1 MHVVKIEKTPVWKE
15 NVSLASKKILYVILD
30 SEDMTEYVSYEKWM
44 TKNIPI
50 VVKNVEKLSLRTF
63 KTIVRCSKRELV
75 MTFKEYFPK
84 IMKHT
89 ANIKL

>member
-1 MHVVKIEKTPVWKE
+1 
-15 NVSLASKKILYVILD
+15 
-30 SEDMTEYVSYEKWM
+30 M
-44 TKNIPI
+44 TKKIPI

-63 KTIVRCSKRELV
+63 KTTVRCSKQELV

-89 ANIKL
+89 ANINHQYTSLDTIKKELKSDEILIHMDL